1 VKFKTDENLPVEF
14 CELLRTAGHDAE
26 SVFEEKLVGEPDEK
40 IIDVC
45 RDEGRCLITLDLDF
59 SDMRIYPPK
68 ELNGLVVYAST
79 KSGKIEHSKCRQK
92 TESRYLPPMS
102 FWAVYGSW
110 KKIGS
115 EFAVN
120 TNYSS
125 SCLNFSSTDRSSSV
139 VTSPATALPDA
150 ISRRRR
156 RMILPERVFGSASV
170 KRMSSGF
177 ASAPISFA
185 T

>member
-68 ELNGLVVYAST
+68 ELNGLVFMRLRSQE
-79 KSGKIEHSKCRQK
+79 KSNI
-92 TESRYLPPMS
+92 LNV
-102 FWAVYGSW
+102 A
-110 KKIGS
+110 KK
-115 EFAVN
+115 
-120 TNYSS
+120 
-125 SCLNFSSTDRSSSV
+125 L
-139 VTSPATALPDA
+139 SPGTCHQ
-150 ISRRRR
+150 
-156 RMILPERVFGSASV
+156 
-170 KRMSSGF
+170 
-177 ASAPISFA
+177 
-185 T
+185 